1 MGMSPRLHQVISLA
15 FASAL
20 AFTLASPSLAAAE
33 PAENP
38 NGISVPNLL
47 QISKNQETV
56 PGKWMVKLRP
66 APQRTRG
73 IAPRSVRS
81 QSIESQ
87 AQQLENQVDSKE
99 VKVTDTFDTLW
110 NGVTVDASEKG
121 LEQIAQADNVADIY
135 PVLVYHLPKT
145 IPSSI
150 NAENLTP
157 QTSNARAM
165 VQAQDLKLGETNL
178 TGEGIKI
185 GIIDSGIDLNHGAF
199 GGDGNPKNPK
209 NQVIDDTR
217 KVVAGYDFI
226 DKDAIPQDCP
236 GGTGHGTHVAGIA
249 AGNDSTQGFKGI
261 APEAKLGVYRIFDCQ
276 GSASSDVVM
285 AALDRALQ
293 DGMNVVNLS
302 LSESFDSWGNHEPLR
317 AAVENLVNSGVT
329 VVAAAGNE
337 GRDTATFTAGSPS
350 IFNDAI
356 SVGATT
362 NYTSGAQTM
371 ADFSSYGL
379 TGDLRLKPDVSAPG
393 ARVRSAM
400 NGQPNGY
407 VSMSGTS
414 MATPVVAGAVALLKQ
429 AVPEASPQQVH
440 QALMNTA
447 SPVKISNVTPA
458 NVVPDNTEEVVHQQG
473 GGLINLPAA
482 LAELNE
488 DTVSVTPALALGAGA
503 QKTLPLTITNLGDS
517 AVTYTL
523 AADTTPAATTG
534 TGLVGWKLTGL
545 NTGVSFTSESVT
557 VAPGSSASVNV
568 TVTAPTHSSNVYRPQ
583 STEPV
588 KPTPPGYQ
596 EGAVPGGSIYGGYVE
611 LRENG
616 KVTKRVPF
624 TGMTGRYKDR
634 NVFGI
639 GWKYSDVYTSMPR
652 WAASNETMGSYIYPQ
667 MELSRLVPGG
677 CKGTITDL
685 TCLDADKPSSK
696 NELSQYASVTNAS
709 PAANRVFTFK
719 DAYNV
724 PVIRFHVDSPVNQ
737 LTVRVYKANSD
748 GSKGDPLYGTRDNS
762 RIMDWRQLGISGL
775 FPFQETFVWDPQTVA
790 APPEGKYILEA
801 EALDASGEV
810 ISTFTS
816 PTLEVT
822 TKENRV
828 TDKLP
833 PRVGGATRVE
843 TSLAAFRYA
852 KYPQVAVL
860 ASGLAFPDGTTGGA
874 LAGALGTTVVQTVSR
889 GLEPQVLQALR
900 NAGTKKVYIIGGT
913 GAISAGKE
921 NALRNAGMSTMR
933 LGGNDRY
940 QTANLVKDE
949 TTKILKSKGITP
961 QADFWASGTDFPD
974 AMTSSAAA
982 ARMNGVVTLIRPGQ
996 QAAITT
1002 KTYCAGGQACAA
1014 APANVTRLMGRDRYQ
1029 TAERVSAVTPAS
1041 ANDTIIIASGRA
1053 FPDTLSAGGLA
1064 GCLDARLYLTAGSR
1078 VNVPVSTRNF
1088 IRMGGNGVIPDYLQ
1102 INRVLS
1108 Q

>member
-20 AFTLASPSLAAAE
+20 AFTLVSPSLAVAE
-33 PAENP
+33 PSENP

-145 IPSSI
+145 VPSSI
-150 NAENLTP
+150 NSENVTP
-157 QTSNARAM
+157 QTSNARTV
-165 VQAQDLKLGETNL
+165 VQAQELKLGETNL

-185 GIIDSGIDLNHGAF
+185 GIIDSGIDLNHVAF
-199 GGDGNPKNPK
+199 GGNGDVNNPA
-209 NQVIDDTR
+209 NQVIDATR
-217 KVVAGYDFI
+217 KVVAGYDFV
-226 DKDAIPQDCP
+226 DKDALPEDCL

-249 AGNDSTQGFKGI
+249 AGNDFTQDFKGL
-261 APEAKLGVYRIFDCQ
+261 APEAKLGVYRVFGCEDT
-276 GSASSDVVM
+276 AHSDAIV

-293 DGMNVVNLS
+293 DGMDVVNLS
-302 LSESFDSWGNHEPLR
+302 LSESFDSWGNYEPLR
-317 AAVENLVNSGVT
+317 TAVENLVNSGVT

-337 GRDTATFTAGSPS
+337 GGDTATFTAGSPS
-350 IFNDAI
+350 IFDDVI

-362 NYTSGAQTM
+362 NKVADTQTM
-371 ADFSSYGL
+371 AYFSSYGL

-393 ARVRSAM
+393 APVRSAM
-400 NGQPNGY
+400 NGQPKGY
-407 VSMSGTS
+407 VLMYGTS
-414 MATPVVAGAVALLKQ
+414 MASPVVAGAAALLKQ
-429 AVPEASPQQVH
+429 AVPEASPQQIR

-458 NVVPDNTEEVVHQQG
+458 NVTPATTEEVVHQQG

-482 LAELNE
+482 LAELSANR
-488 DTVSVTPALALGAGA
+488 VSVTPALALGVAA
-503 QKTLPLTITNLGDS
+503 QKTLPLTITNHGDS

-523 AADTTPAATTG
+523 TADTTPAATTG

-545 NTGVSFTSESVT
+545 NTGVSFTTGSVT
-557 VAPGSSASVNV
+557 VAPGNSASINV
-568 TVTAPTHSSNVYRPQ
+568 TVTAPTHSSNVYSPQ

-588 KPTPPGYQ
+588 KSTPPGYQ
-596 EGAVPGGSIYGGYVE
+596 AGTVPGGSIYGGYVE
-611 LRENG
+611 LRQG
-616 KVTKRVPF
+616 DKIAKRVPF

-634 NVFGI
+634 NVFGT
-639 GWKYSDVYTSMPR
+639 GWKYSDVYTSKPS
-652 WAASNETMGSYIYPQ
+652 WATNNETMGSYIYPQ

-677 CKGTITDL
+677 CNGTITNC
-685 TCLDADKPSSK
+685 TCSDVDKPSSK
-696 NELSQYASVTNAS
+696 NEFSQYASVTNAS
-709 PAANRVFTFK
+709 PAARVFNFK

-724 PVIRFHVDSPVNQ
+724 PVLRFHVNSPVNQ
-737 LTVRVYKANSD
+737 LTVSVYKTKPD

-762 RIMDWRQLGISGL
+762 SIMGQRQFGISGQ
-775 FPFQETFVWDPQTVA
+775 FPFQETFVWDPANGTA

-801 EALDASGEV
+801 EALDTSGEV

-816 PTLEVT
+816 PSLEVT
-822 TKENRV
+822 TKEKQV
-828 TDKLP
+828 TAKP
-833 PRVGGATRVE
+833 PTRVGGATRVE
-843 TSLAAFRYA
+843 TSLAAFQYA
-852 KYPQVAVL
+852 RYPQVAVL

-900 NAGTKKVYIIGGT
+900 NAGTKKVYIIGST

-921 NALRNAGMSTMR
+921 NALRNAGMSTTR

-940 QTANLVKDE
+940 QTAALVKNE
-949 TTKILKSKGITP
+949 TIRVLQSKGITP
-961 QADFWASGTDFPD
+961 QADFWASGSDFPD
-974 AMTSSAAA
+974 AMASSAAA

-996 QAAITT
+996 QAPVTW
-1002 KTYCAGGQACAA
+1002 KTYCAGNQACAA
-1014 APANVTRLMGRDRYQ
+1014 APANVTRLAGRDRYQ
-1029 TAERVSAVTPAS
+1029 TAEKVSAVTPVS

-1053 FPDTLSAGGLA
+1053 FPDSLSAGGLA
-1064 GCLDARLYLTAGSR
+1064 GCLDTRLYLTAGSS
-1078 VNVPVSTRNF
+1078 VNVPVSTRSL
-1088 IRMGGNGVIPDYLQ
+1088 IRMGSSAVIPDYLRM
-1102 INRVLS
+1102 NRVL
-1108 Q
+1108 

>member
-20 AFTLASPSLAAAE
+20 AFTLVSPNLAAAE

-110 NGVTVDASEKG
+110 NGVAVDASEKG

-145 IPSSI
+145 VPSSI
-150 NAENLTP
+150 NTQNVTP
-157 QTSNARAM
+157 QTSNARTV

-185 GIIDSGIDLNHGAF
+185 GIVDTGIDLNHGAF
-199 GGDGNPKNPK
+199 GGDGNVNNPA
-209 NQVIDDTR
+209 NQVINDTR

-226 DKDAIPQDCP
+226 DYDALPEDC
-236 GGTGHGTHVAGIA
+236 TGHGTHVAGIA
-249 AGNDSTQGFKGI
+249 AGNDSIKDFKGL
-261 APEAKLGVYRIFDCQ
+261 APEAKLGVYRIFDCENKTR
-276 GSASSDVVM
+276 SNVVL
-285 AALDRALQ
+285 AALDRALK
-293 DGMNVVNLS
+293 DGMDVVNLS
-302 LSESFDSWGNHEPLR
+302 LSESFDSWGDEPLQT
-317 AAVENLVNSGVT
+317 AVNKLVSSGVT

-337 GRDTATFTAGSPS
+337 GGDTATFTAGSPS
-350 IFNDAI
+350 IFDDAI

-362 NYTSGAQTM
+362 NNEPTETQTM
-371 ADFSSYGL
+371 AFFSSYGL

-393 ARVRSAM
+393 APVSSAQ
-400 NGQPNGY
+400 NRQPHGY
-407 VSMSGTS
+407 VFMSGTS

-429 AVPEASPQQVH
+429 AVPEASPQQIR

-447 SPVKISNVTPA
+447 NPLKISNVKAA
-458 NVVPDNTEEVVHQQG
+458 NVAPDNTEEVVHQQG
-473 GGLINLPAA
+473 GGLINLPAT
-482 LAELNE
+482 LAQLSANQ
-488 DTVSVTPALALGAGA
+488 VSVTPALSLGAGA
-503 QKTLPLTITNLGDS
+503 KKTLPLTITNHGDS

-545 NTGVSFTSESVT
+545 NTGVSFTQGSINL
-557 VAPGSSASVNV
+557 APGSSATVSVK
-568 TVTAPTHSSNVYRPQ
+568 VTAPTHSSNVYSPQ
-583 STEPV
+583 RTESV
-588 KPTPPGYQ
+588 KSTPPGYQ
-596 EGAVPGGSIYGGYVE
+596 AGAVPGGSIYGGYVE
-611 LRENG
+611 LRQNG
-616 KVTKRVPF
+616 EVVKRVPF

-639 GWKYSDVYTSMPR
+639 GWKYSDVYTSKPR
-652 WAASNETMGSYIYPQ
+652 WAASNETMDSYIYPQ

-677 CKGTITDL
+677 CRGTLTNL
-685 TCLDADKPSSK
+685 TCQDTAKPSSK
-696 NELSQYASVTNAS
+696 NELSQYVSVTNSS

-724 PVIRFHVDSPVNQ
+724 PVIRFHIDSPVNR

-748 GSKGDPLYGTRDNS
+748 GSKGDPLYRSRDYS
-762 RIMDWRQLGISGL
+762 RILDWRHLRISGN
-775 FPFQETFVWDPQTVA
+775 FPYQETFVWDPKTGA
-790 APPEGKYILEA
+790 AEPPEGRYILEA
-801 EALDASGEV
+801 EALDASGEI

-816 PTLEVT
+816 PSLEVT
-822 TKENRV
+822 TKDNQV
-828 TDKLP
+828 TPKLP
-833 PRVGGATRVE
+833 YRVSGATRVE
-843 TSLAAFRYA
+843 TSLAAFQYA
-852 KYPQVAVL
+852 KYPKVAVL

-900 NAGTKKVYIIGGT
+900 NAGTQKVYVIGGT
-913 GAISAGKE
+913 GAISTDKE
-921 NALRNAGMSTMR
+921 NALRNAGMSTVR

-940 QTANLVKDE
+940 QTAALVKNE
-949 TTKILKSKGITP
+949 TIKVLQSKGSTP
-961 QADFWASGTDFPD
+961 QADFWASGSDFPD

-1014 APANVTRLMGRDRYQ
+1014 APGNVTRLVGRDRYQ
-1029 TAERVSAVTPAS
+1029 TAERVSSVTPAS
-1041 ANDTIIIASGRA
+1041 ANASVIIASGRA

-1064 GCLDARLYLTAGSR
+1064 GCLDARLYLTAGSS

-1088 IRMGGNGVIPDYLQ
+1088 IRMGGSAVIPDYLHFNQ
-1102 INRVLS
+1102 VLS
-1108 Q
+1108 

>member
-1 MGMSPRLHQVISLA
+1 MSMSPRLHQVISLA
-15 FASAL
+15 YASAL
-20 AFTLASPSLAAAE
+20 AFTLVSPNLAAAE

-99 VKVTDTFDTLW
+99 VKVTETFDTLW

-145 IPSSI
+145 VPSSI
-150 NAENLTP
+150 NTQNVTP
-157 QTSNARAM
+157 QTSNARAV

-185 GIIDSGIDLNHGAF
+185 GIVDTGIDLSHVAF
-199 GGDGNPKNPK
+199 GGNGDVNDPA
-209 NQVIDDTR
+209 NQVIDDNR
-217 KVVAGYDFI
+217 KVVAGYDFV
-226 DKDAIPQDCP
+226 DNDALPQDCP
-236 GGTGHGTHVAGIA
+236 GHGTHVAGIA
-249 AGNDSTQGFKGI
+249 AGNDSTQDFKGI
-261 APEAKLGVYRIFDCQ
+261 APDAKLGVYRIFDCKNKTR
-276 GSASSDVVM
+276 SDAVV
-285 AALDRALQ
+285 AALDRALD

-302 LSESFDSWGNHEPLR
+302 LSESFDSWGNYEPLR
-317 AAVENLVNSGVT
+317 TAVTNLVNSGVT

-337 GRDTATFTAGSPS
+337 GGETATFTAGSPS
-350 IFNDAI
+350 IFDNAI

-362 NYTSGAQTM
+362 NKVANTQTM
-371 ADFSSYGL
+371 AYFSSYGL

-393 ARVRSAM
+393 APVRSAQK
-400 NGQPNGY
+400 GSPKGY
-407 VSMSGTS
+407 VLMYGTS

-429 AVPEASPQQVH
+429 AVPAASPQQIR

-447 SPVKISNVTPA
+447 SPMKISNVTPA
-458 NVVPDNTEEVVHQQG
+458 NVAPDNTEEVVHQQG

-482 LAELNE
+482 LAELNA
-488 DTVSVTPALALGAGA
+488 DKVSVTPALALGAGA
-503 QKTLPLTITNLGDS
+503 QKTLPLTITNHGDS
-517 AVTYTL
+517 AVTYKLT
-523 AADTTPAATTG
+523 ADNTPAATTG

-545 NTGVSFTSESVT
+545 NTGVSFTSDSVT
-557 VAPGSSASVNV
+557 VTPGSSATVNV
-568 TVTAPTHSSNVYRPQ
+568 TVTAPTNSSNVYSPL
-583 STEPV
+583 SVYADPV
-588 KPTPPGYQ
+588 KSTPPGYQ
-596 EGAVPGGSIYGGYVE
+596 EGTVPGGSIYGGYVE
-611 LRENG
+611 LRQND

-652 WAASNETMGSYIYPQ
+652 WAASNETMGSYLYPQ

-677 CKGTITDL
+677 CRGTLTNL
-685 TCLDADKPSSK
+685 TCSDTDELSSK
-696 NELSQYASVTNAS
+696 NELSQYVSVTNAS
-709 PAANRVFTFK
+709 PATRVFNFK

-724 PVIRFHVDSPVNQ
+724 PVLLFHVDSPVNQ
-737 LTVRVYKANSD
+737 LIVRVYKANSD
-748 GSKGDPLYGTRDNS
+748 GSKGAPLYGTRDDS
-762 RIMDWRQLGISGL
+762 RIAILGQLGISGQ
-775 FPFQETFVWDPQTVA
+775 FPSQQTFVWDPKTVAA
-790 APPEGKYILEA
+790 APPEGRYILEA
-801 EALDASGEV
+801 EALDSSGEV

-816 PTLEVT
+816 PSLEVT
-822 TKENRV
+822 TAEKQV
-828 TDKLP
+828 TTKLP
-833 PRVGGATRVE
+833 TRVSGATRVE
-843 TSLAAFRYA
+843 TSLAAFQYA
-852 KYPQVAVL
+852 KYPKVAVL

-900 NAGTKKVYIIGGT
+900 NAGTKNVYVIGGT
-913 GAISAGKE
+913 GAISTDKE
-921 NALRNAGMSTMR
+921 NTLRNAGINTTR

-940 QTANLVKDE
+940 QTATLVKNE
-949 TTKILKSKGITP
+949 TIRVLQSKGITP
-961 QADFWASGTDFPD
+961 QADFWASGSDFPD

-1014 APANVTRLMGRDRYQ
+1014 APGNVTRLVGRDRYQ
-1029 TAERVSAVTPAS
+1029 TAERVSSVTPAS
-1041 ANDTIIIASGRA
+1041 TNASVIIASGRA

-1064 GCLDARLYLTAGSR
+1064 GCLDARLYLTAGSS

-1088 IRMGGNGVIPDYLQ
+1088 IRMGGSAVIPDYLRM
-1102 INRVLS
+1102 NRVL
-1108 Q
+1108 